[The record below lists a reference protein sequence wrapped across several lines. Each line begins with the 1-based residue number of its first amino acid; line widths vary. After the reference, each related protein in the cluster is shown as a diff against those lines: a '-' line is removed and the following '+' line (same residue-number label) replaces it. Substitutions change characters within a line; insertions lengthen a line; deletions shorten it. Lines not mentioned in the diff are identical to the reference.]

1 MRVRAAPIAAAV
13 AAALVLAPAAA
24 AHVTLNP
31 REWEA
36 DGFARFAIRVPNERE
51 DAATTRV
58 TLRFPEQILSASF
71 QPIEGW
77 RRTVKMARL
86 DEPIEVEGER
96 VTERI
101 DTVTWSGGRIRPGE
115 FEEFGVSFRT
125 PNEPGT
131 ELAFPAVQT
140 YSSGEVVRWI
150 GPPDADEP
158 APRVAIT
165 EPEPEGARRRHPPR
179 RRPKA
184 PAATPRRRAAGVT
197 PCRSSRSSP
206 ASPGSPPGSWRSSGS
221 AGDPTPPARAR
232 SPRPVEVVPGLRAR
246 VSRRAVDGT
255 VCSHAALR
263 ARAPGAGRGL
273 ARRRRLGPARLAT
286 AVAGL
291 FQLAQHH
298 SRSRRDVPLLLPG

>member
-77 RRTVKMARL
+77 RRTVTMADL

-165 EPEPEGARRRHPPR
+165 EPESEGGEAA
-179 RRPKA
+179 A
-184 PAATPRRRAAGVT
+184 PAATPAQGTGGDAEEESGGSDTLSIIALIAGI
-197 PCRSSRSSP
+197 
-206 ASPGSPPGSWRSSGS
+206 A
-221 AGDPTPPARAR
+221 
-232 SPRPVEVVPGLRAR
+232 
-246 VSRRAVDGT
+246 
-255 VCSHAALR
+255 
-263 ARAPGAGRGL
+263 GL
-273 ARRRRLGPARLAT
+273 ASGLAAIFWQRQRPDATGSRTKPTAR
-286 AVAGL
+286 
-291 FQLAQHH
+291 
-298 SRSRRDVPLLLPG
+298 